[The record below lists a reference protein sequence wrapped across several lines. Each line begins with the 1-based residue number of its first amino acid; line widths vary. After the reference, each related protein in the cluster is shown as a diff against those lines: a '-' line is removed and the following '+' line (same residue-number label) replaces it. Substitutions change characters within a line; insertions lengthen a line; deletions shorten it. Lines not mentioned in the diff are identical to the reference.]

1 MLESSLPLTKLTK
14 KGQVFEWSEKEESA
28 FEEMKRK
35 MCEGPVLQHYDPR
48 AQTILQ
54 TDALFFGWGFII
66 SQISVKNGQEHPIII
81 ESGRFKGANQLYHDR
96 KRFFSNRQRVF
107 KKSTYTA
114 SCRNSGP
121 YGPFQPSRLADCST
135 TVAETSKVGGIAEW
149 FLE

>member
-1 MLESSLPLTKLTK
+1 VKVRSSSITTLERRQSFKPTHCSSD
-14 KGQVFEWSEKEESA
+14 G
-28 FEEMKRK
+28 
-35 MCEGPVLQHYDPR
+35 
-48 AQTILQ
+48 
-54 TDALFFGWGFII
+54 GFII

-81 ESGRFKGANQLYHDR
+81 ESGEFKGANQLSHDR
-96 KRFFSNRQRVF
+96 KRFFSNHQRVF

-149 FLE
+149 FLNENHAQTG